1 MAKLVWTVESERWL
15 KDIFDYIAQDDPAAA
30 ESVVRGIYE
39 RAQQLLQFPES
50 GYKYEGTTRD
60 VRILLYGHYRIA
72 CVVADKEIVVL
83 GVFRRPRH
91 REVPDL
97 NTSNLTKRCT
107 SHLTQF
113 ALRCRCRRSASSAGE
128 LRRYKAGPVE
138 SI

>member
-30 ESVVRGIYE
+30 ESVVLGIYK

-72 CVVADKEIVVL
+72 YIVSGDKIIVL
-83 GVFRRPRH
+83 GDFH
-91 REVPDL
+91 G
-97 NTSNLTKRCT
+97 
-107 SHLTQF
+107 
-113 ALRCRCRRSASSAGE
+113 ALAIE
-128 LRRYKAGPVE
+128 RYL
-138 SI
+138 I